1 MSNAILYGP
10 AYSTYA
16 RSVRLALEEKGAPY
30 SLEEVDIFSG
40 ANLQDSHLARQ
51 PFGKVPSLEMDGFMI
66 YETSA
71 INRFIDEMLS
81 GPSLQPSD
89 PKARARMNQIISVID
104 NYAYAALVT
113 ALVIQRLVVPLQG
126 GEPDEGVIEDAMP
139 RAEVAVKAL
148 DGLLSAKA
156 SESLDLGDI
165 HLIPIWDYV
174 SNTPEAE
181 ALGAMAPNLLA
192 WWASVKDRP
201 SVEHTRP
208 SLG

>member
-51 PFGKVPSLEMDGFMI
+51 PFGKVPSLELDGFMI

-71 INRFIDEMLS
+71 INRFIDETLS

-104 NYAYAALVT
+104 NHAYAALVS

-156 SESLDLGDI
+156 SGSLDLGDI

>member
-71 INRFIDEMLS
+71 STVSSTRCC
-81 GPSLQPSD
+81 
-89 PKARARMNQIISVID
+89 RAPACSQ
-104 NYAYAALVT
+104 AT
-113 ALVIQRLVVPLQG
+113 PRLG
-126 GEPDEGVIEDAMP
+126 
-139 RAEVAVKAL
+139 RA
-148 DGLLSAKA
+148 
-156 SESLDLGDI
+156 
-165 HLIPIWDYV
+165 
-174 SNTPEAE
+174 
-181 ALGAMAPNLLA
+181 
-192 WWASVKDRP
+192 
-201 SVEHTRP
+201 
-208 SLG
+208 